1 MCIICIM
8 VNQRLNVCKYS
19 MGGPWKSTCLDGR
32 TTSSVPSLKTVILLL
47 FSASSRRL
55 SNTSGCA
62 KASPA
67 VINLFILM
75 KRVDA
80 Y

>member
-1 MCIICIM
+1 MY
-8 VNQRLNVCKYS
+8 VNTAWEGLGKAHALTAGQL
-19 MGGPWKSTCLDGR
+19 PQFQ
-32 TTSSVPSLKTVILLL
+32 PSLKTVILLL